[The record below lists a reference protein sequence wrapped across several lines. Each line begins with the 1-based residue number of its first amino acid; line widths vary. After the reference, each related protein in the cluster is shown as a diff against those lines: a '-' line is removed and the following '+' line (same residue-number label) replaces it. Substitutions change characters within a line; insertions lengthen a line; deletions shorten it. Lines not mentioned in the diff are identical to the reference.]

1 VVVPHHP
8 QFSKFFHLISS
19 AEGCVISNYKLE
31 FWKPEDYGPPPTAKT
46 GYVSSYF
53 SSSSSTRDK
62 KNEGDDALD
71 EYMRYIA
78 YMLELKIAKMRPLPV
93 PQQFIIMFD
102 LKGFR
107 RDMVFSYRARQM
119 IGRLIYV
126 AQSQYPERLRKVY
139 MINAPYGFGTAW
151 KLIKV
156 LLDGKTASKVS
167 FISGDLVEKM
177 EEHVDAETLSIT
189 YGGKHEEYVAPSLT
203 LSEEIERE
211 IS

>member
-1 VVVPHHP
+1 
-8 QFSKFFHLISS
+8 
-19 AEGCVISNYKLE
+19 
-31 FWKPEDYGPPPTAKT
+31 
-46 GYVSSYF
+46 
-53 SSSSSTRDK
+53 
-62 KNEGDDALD
+62 
-71 EYMRYIA
+71 
-78 YMLELKIAKMRPLPV
+78 MLELKIAKMRPLPV